1 MLNVRATSVFGAI
14 ACLKCQNAK
23 PPFGC
28 ASCVYPPLKDVCNG
42 DPNIYAMCLCLVSE
56 ILVAEASSEQAEEE
70 AELQEL
76 VFRIRETE
84 ESKLFRKF
92 LDTWDNHFNKQ
103 RAPAPLIMHT
113 PARKKKAKVK

>member
-1 MLNVRATSVFGAI
+1 
-14 ACLKCQNAK
+14 
-23 PPFGC
+23 
-28 ASCVYPPLKDVCNG
+28 
-42 DPNIYAMCLCLVSE
+42 MCLCLVSE

-103 RAPAPLIMHT
+103 RAPAPLLMHT

>member
-1 MLNVRATSVFGAI
+1 MEIQISM
-14 ACLKCQNAK
+14 Q
-23 PPFGC
+23 
-28 ASCVYPPLKDVCNG
+28 CV
-42 DPNIYAMCLCLVSE
+42 LCLVSD

-70 AELQEL
+70 EEELQEL

-103 RAPAPLIMHT
+103 RAPAPLVMQNT
-113 PARKKKAKVK
+113 ARKKKAKVK